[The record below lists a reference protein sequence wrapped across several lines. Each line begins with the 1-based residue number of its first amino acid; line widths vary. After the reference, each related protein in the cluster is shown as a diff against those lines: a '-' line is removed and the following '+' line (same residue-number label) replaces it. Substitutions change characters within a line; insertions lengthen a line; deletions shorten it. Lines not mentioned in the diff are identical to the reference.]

1 MKIITP
7 SAHILTQTP
16 YLEEVVE
23 AAGRVCWKSEERI
36 QPGSAKPF
44 IENLK
49 NLKHESVLEHG
60 AITVRFVID
69 RGISHEL
76 VRHRLAS
83 YSQESTRYCNYGKDS
98 FGGEIAVIDL
108 ASGFKYDLNNE
119 NDLKKYRIWQRA
131 MASAEYSY
139 FEMLDADATPQEAR
153 SVLPN
158 STKTEVIMTC
168 NPREWR
174 HVFKL
179 RCASSAHPQIREVM
193 IPLLHEFA
201 ETWPAL
207 FEDLVSIE
215 LGN

>member
-1 MKIITP
+1 MKLITP
-7 SAHILTQTP
+7 SAQILNFTP
-16 YLEEVVE
+16 QLEELIE
-23 AAGRVCWKSEERI
+23 AAGRTCWKSEDRV

-44 IENLK
+44 IEKLK

-108 ASGFKYDLNNE
+108 ASGFGYDLGNE
-119 NDLKKYRIWQRA
+119 AVRKKYGIWQRA

-158 STKTEVIMTC
+158 STKTEVVMTC

-179 RCASSAHPQIREVM
+179 RCSSSAHPQIREVM
-193 IPLLHEFA
+193 IPLLGEFA

-207 FEDLVSIE
+207 FEDLISTE
-215 LGN
+215 PGN